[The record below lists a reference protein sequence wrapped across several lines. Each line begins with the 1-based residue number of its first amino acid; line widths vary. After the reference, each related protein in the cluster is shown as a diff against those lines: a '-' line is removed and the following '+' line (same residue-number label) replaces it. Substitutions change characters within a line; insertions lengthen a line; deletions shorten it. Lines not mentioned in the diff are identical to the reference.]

1 MTEMQKLDEMLT
13 SLNIPHTYGRRFPD
27 LDKEKRPGSKIDW
40 GTQIIVTT
48 EKGKR
53 LWDAVCGYGS
63 YGFEDGLLEIMGDI
77 VPEGGDS
84 VLGYLTADDVLVL
97 ALAKRGETE

>member
-1 MTEMQKLDEMLT
+1 MHPSTFPTLT
-13 SLNIPHTYGRRFPD
+13 GGVSRTWTK
-27 LDKEKRPGSKIDW
+27 KEPIHDW

-53 LWDAVCGYGS
+53 LWDAICGYGS

-77 VPEGGDS
+77 VPGKDD
-84 VLGYLTADDVLVL
+84 VLGWLTADDVLALVL
-97 ALAKRGETE
+97 AEKGA

>member
-1 MTEMQKLDEMLT
+1 MTEMQKLDRMLA

-27 LDKEKRPGSKIDW
+27 LDKKEPIHDW

-77 VPEGGDS
+77 VPGKDD
-84 VLGYLTADDVLVL
+84 VLGWLTADDVLALV
-97 ALAKRGETE
+97 LAKRGGAK